1 MEDIISAIT
10 PLNLPAVINALP
22 RELQE
27 QHFAAQ
33 MASIT
38 ALLPLLDRKHLN
50 RVRTAL
56 NDNGTIRQK
65 SQKPGL
71 IRNVKTKISGVMDN
85 VNEFLFPTDPEVEA
99 FLEGLNAVSQ
109 QLDELQQ
116 QIEQKQLEKQRL
128 KELEPPKPQED
139 IPSNRQMILETN
151 MDVIN
156 AKYNRELTLSQT
168 LLLISKLTEL
178 VDLRGTSEQYV
189 TLQGQIV
196 ILTDTAANSLS
207 PEGQKKYIE
216 ARSESIHSNVLL
228 PKLVELVNFYGSPEQ
243 SADLNAKLLT
253 LADTTAEN
261 SSTYIYMLYMTAKR
275 DLVYERR

>member
-56 NDNGTIRQK
+56 NDNGTMRQK

-156 AKYNRELTLSQT
+156 DRFL
-168 LLLISKLTEL
+168 
-178 VDLRGTSEQYV
+178 GF
-189 TLQGQIV
+189 
-196 ILTDTAANSLS
+196 NSLR
-207 PEGQKKYIE
+207 
-216 ARSESIHSNVLL
+216 AT
-228 PKLVELVNFYGSPEQ
+228 FF
-243 SADLNAKLLT
+243 
-253 LADTTAEN
+253 
-261 SSTYIYMLYMTAKR
+261 
-275 DLVYERR
+275 

>member
-33 MASIT
+33 MASLGQ
-38 ALLPLLDRKHLN
+38 LLPLLDRKHLN
-50 RVRTAL
+50 RVRNAL

-116 QIEQKQLEKQRL
+116 QIEQKQLEKQQ
-128 KELEPPKPQED
+128 KELEPPASSQSKD
-139 IPSNRQMILETN
+139 SISNRQMIMETN
-151 MDVIN
+151 MDVVN
-156 AKYNRELTLSQT
+156 AKYNRELQLPQT
-168 LLLISKLTEL
+168 LLLIQKL
-178 VDLRGTSEQYV
+178 VDLLGSSEQNV
-189 TLQGQIV
+189 TLQGQIL
-196 ILTDTAANSLS
+196 ILTDTAAKRLS

-243 SADLNAKLLT
+243 YANLKARILT

-261 SSTYIYMLYMTAKR
+261 SATYIYMLYMTAKR
-275 DLVYERR
+275 DLIYGMD

>member
-27 QHFAAQ
+27 QHFTAQ

-38 ALLPLLDRKHLN
+38 ALLPLLDQKHLN

-56 NDNGTIRQK
+56 NDNGTMRQK
-65 SQKPGL
+65 SKKPGL

-128 KELEPPKPQED
+128 MELEPPKPQED
-139 IPSNRQMILETN
+139 IPSNRQMIVETG
-151 MDVIN
+151 MDVVN
-156 AKYNRELTLSQT
+156 AKYNRELQLPQT

-178 VDLRGTSEQYV
+178 VDSRETSEQYV
-189 TLQGQIV
+189 TLQRQIV
-196 ILTDTAANSLS
+196 ILTDTAAKSLS

-243 SADLNAKLLT
+243 YANLKARILT
-253 LADTTAEN
+253 LADAAAEN
-261 SSTYIYMLYMTAKR
+261 SSAYIYVLYMIAKG
-275 DLVYERR
+275 DLVYEME

>member
-128 KELEPPKPQED
+128 KELEPPKENVK
-139 IPSNRQMILETN
+139 SNRQMILETN

-156 AKYNRELTLSQT
+156 AEYNRELQLPQT
-168 LLLISKLTEL
+168 LLLIQKL

-196 ILTDTAANSLS
+196 MLIDIAAKSLS

-216 ARSESIHSNVLL
+216 ARSEARSESIHSNVLI
-228 PKLVELVNFYGSPEQ
+228 PKLVGLLDLYGTPEQ